1 MTAQSHLKTAVTT
14 HFGIRAR
21 ALPGLSTLSC
31 IVWFV
36 AAAISAQFGVGLIAY
51 VAVLVWS
58 SYRALRRPIDGLWLV
73 FFVLTISVISVPLEY
88 EGNWGGDAPIEYWY
102 WGLCIAFLGA
112 AIFLGL
118 GFRSKPDGDKARK
131 TPMSKALMVFLLVI
145 LLASA
150 YGYAHG
156 NSVSIIVRQGSGLF
170 FLFFFLFIGYQLRSS
185 ADQLLKAF
193 HRTRKVLVAYG
204 LVYLA
209 QTIYLNLRYRQE
221 MPEDDFLRGRNPV
234 LFFCG
239 LFAALSVGEWLFRR
253 PGSPERRLWFGT
265 VVLGLTAILSGS
277 RAIVAAMLL
286 TIVIFL
292 LLRYAAHPL
301 RFGLAI
307 AGVVLLLVSIRPQE
321 ILFSLVQGSPVLQ
334 HVVAR
339 FVASPESD
347 SSLMQ
352 RSSQMVAIWEVFRSR
367 PMLGQG
373 IGATLMWFDPY
384 SLSMVETSF
393 VDTGIGYLLLKT
405 GALGTFTFLWFLA
418 TMFRKT
424 CQDWN
429 LTRHPLFLGILGTLG
444 FYTAFLPFGPSFF
457 QFFLC
462 FWVAVLIG
470 YVLGFN
476 PFWKSPMKVA
486 SVSL

>member
-1 MTAQSHLKTAVTT
+1 MIVQGHPRAAATAHL
-14 HFGIRAR
+14 GIRER
-21 ALPGLSTLSC
+21 ALSGLSTVSC

-36 AAAISAQFGVGLIAY
+36 AAAMSAQFGVGLIAY

-58 SYRALRRPIDGLWLV
+58 GYRALRRPIDGLWLV
-73 FFVLTISVISVPLEY
+73 FFVLTISVIGIPLEY
-88 EGNWGGDAPIEYWY
+88 EGQWGGDAPIEYWY

-112 AIFLGL
+112 AIFLGI
-118 GFRSKPDGDKARK
+118 GFRSRADGDRARK
-131 TPMSKALMVFLLVI
+131 TPMPKALIVFLLVI

-150 YGYAHG
+150 YGYRQG

-170 FLFFFLFIGYQLRSS
+170 FLFFFLFIGYKLRPS
-185 ADQLLKAF
+185 ADQLLEAF
-193 HRTRKVLVAYG
+193 HRTREVLIAYG

-209 QTIYLNLRYRQE
+209 QTIYLNLKFRQE

-239 LFAALSVGEWLFRR
+239 LFAALSVGEWLFRK

-277 RAIVAAMLL
+277 RAVVASMLL
-286 TIVIFL
+286 TIVVFL
-292 LLRYAAHPL
+292 VLRYAAHPF
-301 RFGLAI
+301 RFVLAI
-307 AGVVLLLVSIRPQE
+307 AGVALLLASIRPQE
-321 ILFSLVQGSPVLQ
+321 VLFSLVQGSPVLL

-339 FVASPESD
+339 FVVSPESD
-347 SSLMQ
+347 ASLLQ

-373 IGATLMWFDPY
+373 IGASLVWFDPD
-384 SLSMVETSF
+384 SLKMVETSF

-405 GALGTFTFLWFLA
+405 GALGTLTFLWLLA
-418 TMFRKT
+418 VLFRKT
-424 CQDWN
+424 WQDWN

-470 YVLGFN
+470 YVLRFN
-476 PFWKSPMKVA
+476 PTWKSPIGVA
-486 SVSL
+486 NVSD